1 VNHINILSFFSSG
14 VPCGSY
20 PKAIHVSLMGRV
32 KSVNEISR
40 GSWGPVRW
48 SNYSEYI
55 LPTTDTNYR
64 YRSKWPVFQIFV
76 EFPTPPGPTKPTCTP
91 GERQVLSQLAKLL
104 DSQALADVH
113 FNIKG
118 HQIVAHTAIVASGS
132 PVFSAMFEQEHFK
145 EASTKAV
152 DIEDIEPDV
161 FQQMLRF
168 LYAGVSPQLDE
179 ADMTEPLFLAADK
192 YQIELL
198 KEQCET
204 SLIDKM
210 DVSNA
215 VRRLVLAYL
224 HSAPNLMEASLKCLI
239 KHKDEVWNRNEWKE
253 LMKSYQDLFY
263 LAANR
268 MVADRS
274 CNCSPTNTVKV

>member
-1 VNHINILSFFSSG
+1 
-14 VPCGSY
+14 
-20 PKAIHVSLMGRV
+20 
-32 KSVNEISR
+32 
-40 GSWGPVRW
+40 
-48 SNYSEYI
+48 
-55 LPTTDTNYR
+55 
-64 YRSKWPVFQIFV
+64 
-76 EFPTPPGPTKPTCTP
+76 
-91 GERQVLSQLAKLL
+91 LL

>member
-1 VNHINILSFFSSG
+1 
-14 VPCGSY
+14 
-20 PKAIHVSLMGRV
+20 MR
-32 KSVNEISR
+32 
-40 GSWGPVRW
+40 
-48 SNYSEYI
+48 
-55 LPTTDTNYR
+55 
-64 YRSKWPVFQIFV
+64 
-76 EFPTPPGPTKPTCTP
+76 
-91 GERQVLSQLAKLL
+91 
-104 DSQALADVH
+104 
-113 FNIKG
+113 
-118 HQIVAHTAIVASGS
+118 
-132 PVFSAMFEQEHFK
+132 
-145 EASTKAV
+145 STKFK
-152 DIEDIEPDV
+152 DV
-161 FQQMLRF
+161 
-168 LYAGVSPQLDE
+168 AE
-179 ADMTEPLFLAADK
+179 EILFVADK

-224 HSAPNLMEASLKCLI
+224 HSAPNLMEAALKCLI

-274 CNCSPTNTVKV
+274 CHCSPTSAVKV